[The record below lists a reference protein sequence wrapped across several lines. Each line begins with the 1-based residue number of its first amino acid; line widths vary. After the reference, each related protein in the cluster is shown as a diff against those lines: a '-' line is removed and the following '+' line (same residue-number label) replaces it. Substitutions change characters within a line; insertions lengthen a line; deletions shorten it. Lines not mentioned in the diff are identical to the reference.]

1 MKEKLLRVREN
12 YMFSRTVYTQRVHTL
27 YPRVF
32 PEVQRSISA
41 ILFFFFFKRNTL
53 RSYFQSFHW
62 YWISNTNSDIEFS
75 TRYFQPVPRKNILVT
90 TIFFEFENFIRRSFF
105 FFFSS
110 MENIKILS
118 TILCQLIFNIV
129 IAARTS
135 WRSWLARTT
144 D

>member
-41 ILFFFFFKRNTL
+41 ILFFFFLNETHCVLTSKVFT
-53 RSYFQSFHW
+53 
-62 YWISNTNSDIEFS
+62 DIEFL
-75 TRYFQPVPRKNILVT
+75 TRTLILNFQLDTFNQFQGKIYLLQQYFSNLKISLDKV
-90 TIFFEFENFIRRSFF
+90 FF
-105 FFFSS
+105 FFS